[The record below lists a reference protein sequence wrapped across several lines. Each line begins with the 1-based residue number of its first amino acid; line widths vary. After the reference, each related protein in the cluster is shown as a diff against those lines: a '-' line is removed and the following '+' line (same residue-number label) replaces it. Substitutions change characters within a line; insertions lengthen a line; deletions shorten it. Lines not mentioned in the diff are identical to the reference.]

1 MTRWIALA
9 DCNNFYVSCE
19 RVFDPRLRGKPVVVL
34 SNNDGCVVARSNEV
48 KALGIPMGAPV
59 FKLRSQIRDHNIQV
73 FSSNYTLYGDLSRRV
88 MQTMEQ
94 FTPDVEVYSIDEAF
108 LGLSGDVEAIAGQLR
123 QTVQQWIGIP
133 VSVGVATTKTLAK
146 VANHIA
152 KKSTGVCVLDAPST
166 VLADLPVGEIW
177 GIGHRLSDRLHQQ
190 GVETALQLRDVE
202 LSWIRQQMGI
212 VGVRLVQEL
221 RGISCL
227 PLELC
232 PAPRKS
238 CCVSRSFG
246 RPVTAIADLREAVAT
261 YAARAAAKVRRDQ
274 LKAGVVTV
282 FITTNRFKPSE
293 PQYSNSAV
301 VQLPQPANDTF
312 TLVQAALRAVEWLY
326 RPGYQYKKAGVLLTE
341 LSPVYMVQ
349 TDLFSNLAQQ
359 EKRGALMRTVD
370 SLNRQFGAG
379 TVFCAAEGIKKEWQ
393 MRSRRKTPCYT
404 TRWEELLVAE

>member
-1 MTRWIALA
+1 MPSWIALVDA
-9 DCNNFYVSCE
+9 NNFYVSCE
-19 RVFDPRLRGKPVVVL
+19 RVFDPRLRDKPVVVL

-59 FKLRSQIRDHNIQV
+59 FKLRSQIRDHSIQV
-73 FSSNYTLYGDLSRRV
+73 YSSNYTLYSDLSRRV
-88 MQTMEQ
+88 MQTLEQ

-108 LGLSGDVEAIAGQLR
+108 LGLSGDVAAIAEQLR
-123 QTVQQWIGIP
+123 QTVQQWNGIP
-133 VSVGVATTKTLAK
+133 VSVGVAPTKTLAK

-152 KKSTGVCVLDAPST
+152 KKSTGVCVLDAPSM

-177 GIGHRLSDRLHQQ
+177 GIGHRLSDRLHLQ

-202 LSWIRQQMGI
+202 LSWIRQQIGI

-221 RGISCL
+221 RGIPCL

-246 RPVTAIADLREAVAT
+246 RPMMAIAELREAVAT
-261 YAARAAAKVRRDQ
+261 YAARAAAKVRRDE

-282 FITTNRFKPSE
+282 FITTNRFKPDE

-312 TLVQAALRAVEWLY
+312 TLVQTALRAVEGLY
-326 RPGYQYKKAGVLLTE
+326 QPGYQYKKAGVLLME
-341 LSPVYMVQ
+341 LSPASIVQ
-349 TDLFSNLAQQ
+349 TDLFSNVAQQ

-379 TVFCAAEGIKKEWQ
+379 TVFCASEGIRKEWQ
-393 MRSRRKTPCYT
+393 MRLGLKSPGFT
-404 TRWEELLVAE
+404 TRWGELPVVE

>member
-1 MTRWIALA
+1 MPPWIALV

-19 RVFDPRLRGKPVVVL
+19 RVFDPRLRDKPVVVL

-48 KALGIPMGAPV
+48 KTLGIPMGAPV
-59 FKLRSQIRDHNIQV
+59 FKLRSQIQAHNIQV
-73 FSSNYTLYGDLSRRV
+73 YSSNYTLYGDLSRRV
-88 MQTMEQ
+88 MQTLEQ
-94 FTPDVEVYSIDEAF
+94 FTPEVEVYSIDEAF
-108 LGLSGDVEAIAGQLR
+108 LGLSGDVDAIATQLR
-123 QTVQQWIGIP
+123 QTVQQWTGIP
-133 VSVGVATTKTLAK
+133 VSVGVAPTKTLAK

-152 KKSTGVCVLDAPST
+152 TKSTGVCVLETPST
-166 VLADLPVGEIW
+166 VLADLPVGELW

-190 GVETALQLRDVE
+190 GIETALQLRDVE
-202 LSWIRQQMGI
+202 LSWVRQQMGV

-227 PLELC
+227 PLDLC

-238 CCVSRSFG
+238 CCMSRSFG
-246 RPVTAIADLREAVAT
+246 RPVTAIAELKEAVAT
-261 YAARAAAKVRRDQ
+261 YAARAAAKVRRDE

-301 VQLPQPANDTF
+301 VQLPQPENDMF

-341 LSPVYMVQ
+341 LSPASVVQ

-359 EKRGALMRTVD
+359 EKREALMRTVD
-370 SLNRQFGAG
+370 SLNRQFGVG
-379 TVFCAAEGIKKEWQ
+379 TVFYAAEGIEKGWQ
-393 MRSRRKTPCYT
+393 MRTMLRSPGYT
-404 TRWEELLVAE
+404 TRWGDLLLVR

>member
-59 FKLRSQIRDHNIQV
+59 FELRSQIRDHNIQV
-73 FSSNYTLYGDLSRRV
+73 YSSNYTLYGDLSRRV

-123 QTVQQWIGIP
+123 QTVQQWTGIP

-177 GIGHRLSDRLHQQ
+177 GIGHRLSDRLHRQ
-190 GVETALQLRDVE
+190 GVETALQLRDVD

-221 RGISCL
+221 RGIPCL

-246 RPVTAIADLREAVAT
+246 RPVTAIADLKEAVAT
-261 YAARAAAKVRRDQ
+261 YGARAAAKVRRDG
-274 LKAGVVTV
+274 LTAGVVTV
-282 FITTNRFKPSE
+282 FITTNRFQPDE
-293 PQYSNSAV
+293 PQYANSAV
-301 VQLPQPANDTF
+301 VQLPQPANDTL
-312 TLVQAALRAVEWLY
+312 TLVHAALRAVEWLY

-341 LSPVYMVQ
+341 LGPAPLVQ
-349 TDLFSNLAQQ
+349 GDLFSDPAQQ
-359 EKRGALMRTVD
+359 KKRGALMRTVD
-370 SLNRQFGAG
+370 SLNQQFGAG
-379 TVFCAAEGIKKEWQ
+379 TVFCAAEGVKKDWQ
-393 MRSRRKTPCYT
+393 MRARLRSPGYT
-404 TRWEELLVAE
+404 TRWGELLVVR

>member
-1 MTRWIALA
+1 MNPWKALVDA
-9 DCNNFYVSCE
+9 KNFYVSCE

-34 SNNDGCVVARSNEV
+34 SNNDGCIVARSNEV

-59 FKLRSQIRDHNIQV
+59 FKLRSQIRDHSIQV
-73 FSSNYTLYGDLSRRV
+73 YSSNYTLYGDLSRRV
-88 MQTMEQ
+88 MQTLEQ

-108 LGLSGDVEAIAGQLR
+108 LGLSGDVEAIAEQLR
-123 QTVQQWIGIP
+123 QTVQQWTGIP
-133 VSVGVATTKTLAK
+133 VSVGVAPTKTLAK

-202 LSWIRQQMGI
+202 LSWIRQQMGV

-221 RGISCL
+221 RGIPCL

-232 PAPRKS
+232 PALRKS

-246 RPVTAIADLREAVAT
+246 RPVDAIADLKEAVDT
-261 YAARAAAKVRRDQ
+261 YAARAAAKVRRDE
-274 LKAGVVTV
+274 LKAGVITV
-282 FITTNRFKPSE
+282 FITTNHFKPNE

-312 TLVQAALRAVEWLY
+312 TLVQAALRAVGWLY

-341 LSPVYMVQ
+341 LSPASVVQ

-379 TVFCAAEGIKKEWQ
+379 TVFCAAEGIKKDWK
-393 MRSRRKTPCYT
+393 MRSGLRSPGFT
-404 TRWEELLVAE
+404 TRWEELPVAK

>member
-1 MTRWIALA
+1 
-9 DCNNFYVSCE
+9 
-19 RVFDPRLRGKPVVVL
+19 
-34 SNNDGCVVARSNEV
+34 
-48 KALGIPMGAPV
+48 
-59 FKLRSQIRDHNIQV
+59 
-73 FSSNYTLYGDLSRRV
+73 
-88 MQTMEQ
+88 
-94 FTPDVEVYSIDEAF
+94 VEVYSIDEAF
-108 LGLSGDVEAIAGQLR
+108 LGLSGDVAAIAEQLR
-123 QTVQQWIGIP
+123 QTVQQWTGIP
-133 VSVGVATTKTLAK
+133 VSVGVASTKTLAK

-152 KKSTGVCVLDAPST
+152 KKSTGVCVLDAPSM

-177 GIGHRLSDRLHQQ
+177 GIGHRLSDRLHRQ

-221 RGISCL
+221 RGIPCL

-246 RPVTAIADLREAVAT
+246 RPVTAIADLKEAVAT
-261 YAARAAAKVRRDQ
+261 YAARASAKVRQDE

-282 FITTNRFKPSE
+282 FITTNRFKPDE

-312 TLVQAALRAVEWLY
+312 MLVQSVLRAVEWLY
-326 RPGYQYKKAGVLLTE
+326 RPGYSYKKAGVLLTE
-341 LSPVYMVQ
+341 LSPASVVQ

-359 EKRGALMRTVD
+359 ERRGALMRTVD
-370 SLNRQFGAG
+370 RLNQRFGAG
-379 TVFCAAEGIKKEWQ
+379 TVFCAAEGIEKDWQ
-393 MRSRRKTPCYT
+393 MRATLRSPGYT
-404 TRWEELLVAE
+404 TRWGELLLVR

>member
-1 MTRWIALA
+1 MNPWIALVDA
-9 DCNNFYVSCE
+9 NNFYVSCE
-19 RVFDPRLRGKPVVVL
+19 RVFDPRLRDKPVVVL

-59 FKLRSQIRDHNIQV
+59 HQVRSQIQAHHIQV
-73 FSSNYTLYGDLSRRV
+73 YSSNYTLYGDLSRRV
-88 MQTMEQ
+88 MQTLEQ

-108 LGLSGDVEAIAGQLR
+108 LGLSGDVAAIAEQLQ
-123 QTVQQWIGIP
+123 QTVQQWTGIP

-152 KKSTGVCVLDAPST
+152 KKSTGVCVLDAPSI

-177 GIGHRLSDRLHQQ
+177 GIGHRLSDRLHRQ
-190 GVETALQLRDVE
+190 GIETALQLRDVE
-202 LSWIRQQMGI
+202 LPWIQQLMGI

-221 RGISCL
+221 RGIPCL

-232 PAPRKS
+232 PAPRKT

-246 RPVTAIADLREAVAT
+246 RPVTAIADLKEAVAT
-261 YAARAAAKVRRDQ
+261 YAARAAAKVRRDE

-282 FITTNRFKPSE
+282 FITTNRFKPNE
-293 PQYSNSAV
+293 PQYFNSAV
-301 VQLPQPANDTF
+301 VQLPQPANDTL

-341 LSPVYMVQ
+341 LSPASVVQ
-349 TDLFSNLAQQ
+349 IDLFSNLAQQ

-370 SLNRQFGAG
+370 SLNRQFGVG

-393 MRSRRKTPCYT
+393 MRSGLRSPGFT
-404 TRWEELLVAE
+404 TRWGELPVVE

>member
-1 MTRWIALA
+1 MSRWIALVDA
-9 DCNNFYVSCE
+9 NNFYVSCE
-19 RVFDPRLRGKPVVVL
+19 RVFDPRLRDKPVVVL

-73 FSSNYTLYGDLSRRV
+73 YSSNYTLYGDLSRRV
-88 MQTMEQ
+88 MQTLEQ
-94 FTPDVEVYSIDEAF
+94 FTPEVEVYSIDEAF
-108 LGLSGDVEAIAGQLR
+108 LGLSGDVEAIAEQLQ
-123 QTVQQWIGIP
+123 QTVQQWTGIP
-133 VSVGVATTKTLAK
+133 VSVGVAPTKTLAK

-152 KKSTGVCVLDAPST
+152 KKSTGVCVLDAPSM

-177 GIGHRLSDRLHQQ
+177 GIGHRLSDRLHRQ
-190 GVETALQLRDVE
+190 GIATALQLRDVE

-221 RGISCL
+221 RGIPCL

-246 RPVTAIADLREAVAT
+246 RPVTAIAELKEAVAT
-261 YAARAAAKVRRDQ
+261 YAARAAAKVRRDE

-282 FITTNRFKPSE
+282 FITTNRFKPND
-293 PQYSNSAV
+293 PQYFNSAV
-301 VQLPQPANDTF
+301 VQLPQPTNDTF
-312 TLVQAALRAVEWLY
+312 TLVQAALRAVEGLY
-326 RPGYQYKKAGVLLTE
+326 RLGYEYKKAGVLLTE
-341 LSPVYMVQ
+341 LSPASVVQ
-349 TDLFSNLAQQ
+349 TNLFNDLAQQ

-370 SLNRQFGAG
+370 GLNRQFGAG
-379 TVFCAAEGIKKEWQ
+379 TVFCAAEGIEKGWG
-393 MRSRRKTPCYT
+393 MRSGLRSPGFT
-404 TRWEELLVAE
+404 TRWGELPVVE

>member
-1 MTRWIALA
+1 
-9 DCNNFYVSCE
+9 
-19 RVFDPRLRGKPVVVL
+19 VVVL

-59 FKLRSQIRDHNIQV
+59 CKLRSQIRDHNIQV
-73 FSSNYTLYGDLSRRV
+73 YSSNYTLYGDLSRRV
-88 MQTMEQ
+88 MQTLEQ

-108 LGLSGDVEAIAGQLR
+108 LGLSGDVAAIAEQLR
-123 QTVQQWIGIP
+123 QTVQQWTGIP
-133 VSVGVATTKTLAK
+133 VSVGVAPTKTLAK

-152 KKSTGVCVLDAPST
+152 KKSTGVCVLDSPSM

-177 GIGHRLSDRLHQQ
+177 GIGHRLSDRLHRQ
-190 GVETALQLRDVE
+190 GIETALQLRDVE

-246 RPVTAIADLREAVAT
+246 RPVTAIADLKEAVAT
-261 YAARAAAKVRRDQ
+261 YAARAAAKVRRDE

-282 FITTNRFKPSE
+282 FITTNRFKPNE

-312 TLVQAALRAVEWLY
+312 MLVQAALRAVEWLY
-326 RPGYQYKKAGVLLTE
+326 RPGYQYKKVGVLLTE
-341 LSPVYMVQ
+341 LSPASVVQ

-370 SLNRQFGAG
+370 SLNQRFGAG
-379 TVFCAAEGIKKEWQ
+379 TVFCAAEGIEKDWQ
-393 MRSRRKTPCYT
+393 MRATLRSPGYT
-404 TRWEELLVAE
+404 TRWEELPVAW